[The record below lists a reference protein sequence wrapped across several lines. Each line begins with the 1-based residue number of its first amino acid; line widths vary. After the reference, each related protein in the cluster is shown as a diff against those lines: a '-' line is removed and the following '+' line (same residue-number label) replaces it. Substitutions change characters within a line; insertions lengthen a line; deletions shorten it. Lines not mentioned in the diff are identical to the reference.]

1 MTLAAVK
8 AMPIRARLTGLG
20 FMCVAMLTWAAIER
34 IAGFFSQHYASYQI
48 VWVRYGTHLLF
59 MLAVLGPRYKTR
71 LIRSRHL
78 LLQLARAMM
87 MLGMHLCFIWAVRR
101 VPENDVVSVLWL
113 SPLLLMVMALWLR
126 ERVRPVYWI
135 VTLIAI
141 AGMLMV
147 LQPGRDTLSTSVVFS
162 LGMGV
167 CFSLYQL
174 TTRLMPDESILAS
187 LFYTAFGVWVP
198 LSLLMPS
205 HWVTP
210 TLPDLGLMVSIG
222 LIGFVTLYALDRALE
237 LAPAPVVAPFALT
250 QPVFVLIANLVLLGL
265 VPTGLTLL
273 GALIVVVSLL
283 ALAWLAR
290 GNSVTKSD
298 SLA

>member
-1 MTLAAVK
+1 MTMAAAK
-8 AMPIRARLTGLG
+8 ALPIRARLTGMG
-20 FMCVAMLTWAAIER
+20 FMCVAMLTWAAIES
-34 IAGFFSQHYASYQI
+34 IAGLFSQYYASYQV
-48 VWVRYGTHLLF
+48 VWLRYSTHLLF
-59 MLAVLGPRYKTR
+59 MLAVFGPRYKTR
-71 LIRSRHL
+71 LIRTKHV
-78 LLQLARAMM
+78 LLQIARALM

-101 VPENDVVSVLWL
+101 IPLHDAVSVLWV

-126 ERVRPVYWI
+126 ERVKPVYWI

-147 LQPGRDTLSTSVVFS
+147 LQPGRETLGTSVVFS

-205 HWVTP
+205 HWVAPTP
-210 TLPDLGLMVSIG
+210 HDLALMVGIG

-237 LAPAPVVAPFALT
+237 SVARPGRCALRSY
-250 QPVFVLIANLVLLGL
+250 A
-265 VPTGLTLL
+265 TGFCDDREP
-273 GALIVVVSLL
+273 GA
-283 ALAWLAR
+283 A
-290 GNSVTKSD
+290 GTCPE
-298 SLA
+298 